1 MMKKVLFILFAIFF
15 TGNISAQFRK
25 KNYKHIMKSKSIY
38 EIDAFLRDAHKE
50 DPRRAA
56 LKPRLI
62 ELMKKYIENAH
73 PADPRIKE
81 MQKKIA
87 LLKKNPST
95 KISFEEMTAEIKRKK
110 IAEYKAKLQA
120 KQHHQFKNKNSEPET
135 ASADNTETS
144 EDVKPTSNTYANN
157 HGQARQRYA
166 YNGGGGSSS
175 SSSDEEFNRLMGSSS
190 ENHEEKTVNLLN
202 KLFENDP
209 SSKETIVL
217 IENKSKCNIVVTM
230 EGAAGAK
237 YKLPIPSDSENSM
250 VIKKGDYLFTSS
262 VCGAKYASQKTVQ
275 KSVMVTL
282 NNK

>member
-50 DPRRAA
+50 DPRRAT

-62 ELMKKYIENAH
+62 KLMKKYIENAH

-87 LLKKNPST
+87 LLKKNSST

-120 KQHHQFKNKNSEPET
+120 KQRHQFNNENNQSE
-135 ASADNTETS
+135 TETEHAAS
-144 EDVKPTSNTYANN
+144 SGDSKSTTNY
-157 HGQARQRYA
+157 GQARQRYA
-166 YNGGGGSSS
+166 YNGGSGSSS

-237 YKLPIPSDSENSM
+237 YKLPVPSDGENSM

-262 VCGAKYASQKTVQ
+262 VCGARYASQKTVQ